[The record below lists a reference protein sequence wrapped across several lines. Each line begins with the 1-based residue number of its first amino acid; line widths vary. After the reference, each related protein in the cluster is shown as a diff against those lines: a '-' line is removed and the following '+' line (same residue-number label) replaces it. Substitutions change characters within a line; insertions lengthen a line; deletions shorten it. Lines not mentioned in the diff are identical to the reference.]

1 MARVSNLHAAK
12 ASANDELYTSMPD
25 IVAEL
30 SHYKDQFKG
39 KKVYCNCDCAESNFV
54 KYFRDNYDALGLARF
69 EFSGYKREGSAVPND
84 SCGGYAYQENVRKA
98 EQCDIIVTNP
108 PFSKF
113 RDYFRH
119 LIDSG
124 AKFLIVAP
132 LNAIKYEIVWPYLKH
147 GDVFTGFTHPKNF
160 IQPDGSEK
168 KLGTCIWLTN
178 IKTTNDKPAFEPTA
192 RYYCNEHLYPR
203 YDNYDAINVDK
214 LADIPCDYC
223 GVMGV
228 PITIIEKNI
237 SGYFEIVGV
246 SYGYGNADVP
256 KTERYGKMQ
265 GGPQV
270 NPWLNGEIIYLR
282 VFIKMII

>member
-1 MARVSNLHAAK
+1 MSKNSNLHAAK
-12 ASANDELYTSMPD
+12 ASANNELYTSMSD
-25 IVAEL
+25 IIAEL

-54 KYFRDNYDALGLARF
+54 KYFRDNYDAHGLAGF
-69 EFSGYKREGSAVPND
+69 EFSGYGREGSAVPND
-84 SCGGYAYQENVRKA
+84 PCGGYDYPENVRKA

-119 LIDSG
+119 LIDAG

-132 LNAIKYEIVWPYLKH
+132 LNAIKYEIVWPYIKH
-147 GDVFTGFTHPKNF
+147 GGVFTGFTQPMNF
-160 IQPDGSEK
+160 IQPDGAEK
-168 KLGTCIWLTN
+168 MVRCVWLTN
-178 IKTTNDKPAFEPTA
+178 IKTANDKPAFEPTA
-192 RYYCNEHLYPR
+192 RYYGNEHLYPR

-228 PITIIEKNI
+228 PITILEKNI

-256 KTERYGKMQ
+256 KTELYGSLQ
-265 GGPQV
+265 VSPQV
-270 NPWLNGEIIYLR
+270 SPWLKGKVLYTR
-282 VFIKMII
+282 VFIQMII